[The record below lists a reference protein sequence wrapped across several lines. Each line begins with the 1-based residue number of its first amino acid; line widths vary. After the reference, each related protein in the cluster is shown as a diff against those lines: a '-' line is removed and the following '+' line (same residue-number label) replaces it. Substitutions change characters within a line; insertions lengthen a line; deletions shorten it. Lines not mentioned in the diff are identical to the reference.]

1 MYWQHGTLTEDQ
13 ALLLFRHL
21 PVEVSFADENDVLRF
36 WSGSKSYRTCDARF
50 IGRDVRDCHPA
61 QSLDVLESILREFK
75 AGTRDVA
82 EGWSTQADGS
92 VELVRY
98 VAVRD
103 GRKGYRGILEVIQ
116 AVSDLQGITGEQ
128 RLPGW

>member
-1 MYWQHGTLTEDQ
+1 MYWQRGTVTEEQ

-36 WSGSKSYRTCDARF
+36 WSGGRSFRTCDARF

-61 QSLDVLESILREFK
+61 QSLEVLESILREFK

-82 EGWSTQADGS
+82 EGWSTQPDGS

-103 GRKGYRGILEVIQ
+103 GRKTYRGILEVIQ
-116 AVSDLQGITGEQ
+116 VVSDLQGITGEQ